1 MDTSSNEI
9 YSKDHYVVDNSG
21 KLYYR
26 QQMKEAEGFV
36 QEPVAN
42 HAPML
47 QRIIRKDDGF
57 ICKEEVEF
65 SARLNGKNESPV
77 CVDKKTMIGNQPH
90 VNFSPACRIYIG
102 RGNTAKY
109 SEFMQIQCE
118 DAKIETVYNHT
129 GWILNEDGERV
140 FLNGENSIDK
150 EGLTNAYTVELDP
163 DFRQF
168 RFYPVED
175 DVSDCFNTVIHKFT
189 DAAPNWVQIPLLAY
203 VFMTPLNGMFREE
216 GKEPCFSLYL
226 IGKTG
231 SYKSSISKLLLCFFG
246 GFSYATPSPVT
257 FLDSKNAIGRKLGV
271 GADLPLLLDDR
282 RPTNNSTDKQIY
294 EGTEKFVSSAI
305 GDRAA
310 RGRLNA
316 DSSAKESYVAKSNL
330 IVTAEEAFVNIGSS
344 SIARSVS
351 IELEPGS
358 INFNGLLYLQDNPQ
372 HFNKVMQLYIQ
383 WVIKNWEWIKQ
394 SLDKLLKEYR
404 EVFSEA
410 GHARL
415 ATAFSQMLF
424 GYHMFLCFAKDMDQI
439 TEDEAASMLEQAKTV
454 FLEMCDKQSKKV
466 ESEKPTLLFIELL
479 KEMLE
484 TKTVNLVD
492 LRKSGQ
498 DGTTP
503 IVSTR
508 TIGYRDDDYIYLIPQ
523 QAYKQV
529 VQFYSESGYTF
540 PASKTSLW
548 KMFRDEGKLLP
559 DVNAD
564 RPDRRK
570 KLNNKS
576 NRYIWLNA
584 DVLDS
589 EEKEGK
595 ENE

>member
-1 MDTSSNEI
+1 MI
-9 YSKDHYVVDNSG
+9 YKFADVV
-21 KLYYR
+21 
-26 QQMKEAEGFV
+26 
-36 QEPVAN
+36 
-42 HAPML
+42 
-47 QRIIRKDDGF
+47 
-57 ICKEEVEF
+57 
-65 SARLNGKNESPV
+65 
-77 CVDKKTMIGNQPH
+77 
-90 VNFSPACRIYIG
+90 
-102 RGNTAKY
+102 
-109 SEFMQIQCE
+109 
-118 DAKIETVYNHT
+118 
-129 GWILNEDGERV
+129 
-140 FLNGENSIDK
+140 
-150 EGLTNAYTVELDP
+150 
-163 DFRQF
+163 
-168 RFYPVED
+168 
-175 DVSDCFNTVIHKFT
+175 
-189 DAAPNWVQIPLLAY
+189 PNWVQVPLLAY
-203 VFMTPLNGMFREE
+203 VFMTPLNEMFREE
-216 GKEPCFSLYL
+216 GKEPCFSLYI

-231 SYKSSISKLLLCFFG
+231 TYKSTIAKIALCFFG
-246 GFSYATPSPVT
+246 SFNYATTSPIT
-257 FLDSKNAIGRKLGV
+257 FLDTQNSIGRKLAV

-282 RPTNNSTDKQIY
+282 RPTNNSVDKQIY

-316 DSSAKESYVAKSNL
+316 DGSAKKSYVAKSNL
-330 IVTAEEAFVNIGSS
+330 IITAEEAFINIGSS

-351 IELEPGS
+351 IEITPGT
-358 INFNGLLYLQDNPQ
+358 IDKDKKDYLQENPQ

-383 WVIKNWEWIKQ
+383 WVIKNWEQIKQ
-394 SLDKLLKEYR
+394 SSDKLLRKYR
-404 EVFSEA
+404 KVFSEA

-548 KMFRDEGKLLP
+548 KMFWDEGKLLP

>member
-1 MDTSSNEI
+1 M
-9 YSKDHYVVDNSG
+9 
-21 KLYYR
+21 
-26 QQMKEAEGFV
+26 
-36 QEPVAN
+36 
-42 HAPML
+42 
-47 QRIIRKDDGF
+47 
-57 ICKEEVEF
+57 
-65 SARLNGKNESPV
+65 
-77 CVDKKTMIGNQPH
+77 
-90 VNFSPACRIYIG
+90 
-102 RGNTAKY
+102 
-109 SEFMQIQCE
+109 
-118 DAKIETVYNHT
+118 
-129 GWILNEDGERV
+129 
-140 FLNGENSIDK
+140 
-150 EGLTNAYTVELDP
+150 
-163 DFRQF
+163 
-168 RFYPVED
+168 ED

-203 VFMTPLNGMFREE
+203 VFMTPLNGMLREE

-316 DSSAKESYVAKSNL
+316 DSSAKESYIAKSNL

-383 WVIKNWEWIKQ
+383 WVIKNWEQIKQ
-394 SLDKLLKEYR
+394 SSDKLLKEYR

>member
-1 MDTSSNEI
+1 MDTSSSEI
-9 YSKDHYVVDNSG
+9 YSKDRYVVDNSG

-26 QQMKEAEGFV
+26 QPLKEAEGFLT
-36 QEPVAN
+36 EPVAN

-57 ICKEEVEF
+57 VSKEEVEF
-65 SARLNGKNESPV
+65 SAIINGRKEPPV

-90 VNFSPACRIYIG
+90 VGFSPACRIYIG
-102 RGNTAKY
+102 RGNTARY

-118 DAKIETVYNHT
+118 EAKIEMVYSHT
-129 GWILNEDGERV
+129 GWIQNEKGEKV
-140 FLNGENSIDK
+140 FLNGKNSVDK
-150 EGLTNAYTVELDP
+150 QGLTDEYTVELDP
-163 DFRQF
+163 DFQHF
-168 RFYPVED
+168 CFFHVED
-175 DVSDCFNTVIHKFT
+175 DETRCFDTIIHKFA
-189 DAAPNWVQIPLLAY
+189 DATPNWVQIPLLAY
-203 VFMTPLNGMFREE
+203 TFMTPLNEILREE

-246 GFSYATPSPVT
+246 NFSYATPSPVT

-282 RPTNNSTDKQIY
+282 RPTNNSIDKQIY

-316 DSSAKESYVAKSNL
+316 DSSARESYVAKSNL
-330 IVTAEEAFVNIGSS
+330 VVTAEEAFVNIGSS

-351 IELEPGS
+351 IELEPNS
-358 INFNGLLYLQDNPQ
+358 IDFNGLQYLQENPQ

-383 WVIKNWEWIKQ
+383 WVIKNWEQIKK
-394 SLDKLLKEYR
+394 SSDKLLKEYR
-404 EVFSEA
+404 EIFSEA

-424 GYHMFLCFAKDMDQI
+424 GYHMFLCFVKDMDQI

-466 ESEKPTLLFIELL
+466 DSEKPTLLFIELL

-498 DGTTP
+498 DGTAP
-503 IVSTR
+503 IISTR

-523 QAYKQV
+523 QVYKQV
-529 VQFYSESGYTF
+529 VQFYGESGYTF

-548 KMFRDEGKLLP
+548 KMFWDEGKLLP
-559 DVNAD
+559 DVKAD

-570 KLNNKS
+570 KLNNHV

-584 DVLDS
+584 DILD
-589 EEKEGK
+589 EEKEGNK
-595 ENE
+595 NK